1 MLKNGPTNSSV
12 PRNSARDI
20 KTSRRLR
27 QSHDISKPPE
37 TGWIFNRPKA
47 ALLFVEQD
55 TEKFGLPSYR
65 ANSTPKQL
73 GTARGA
79 CPSFR

>member
-1 MLKNGPTNSSV
+1 MANEPM
-12 PRNSARDI
+12 R
-20 KTSRRLR
+20 
-27 QSHDISKPPE
+27 PE
-37 TGWIFNRPKA
+37 RGWIFFNRPEA

-73 GTARGA
+73 GSARGA
-79 CPSFR
+79 CSSFR